1 MERGLTHR
9 LPAKVAALFLV
20 VILTFL
26 LGFSG
31 IMTVIAIDY
40 RLYSDDISIYQDTA
54 ACYSEVMSDL
64 YTLRHVMTGDSTSME
79 SYYSDLEA
87 CSLRFAGYDPQ
98 TDQWL
103 SNDANVEQA
112 LRLMMAAKGDIV
124 VETSRDGYL
133 LVKPGATEAETAV
146 SADGY
151 HLPRMFYKE
160 IDGTIFLASVIDP
173 PHSWDAYHRESRL
186 FDLAYGF
193 HEIAPIALV
202 CCIFSLIALV
212 IFLCCAAG
220 HRYGREG
227 IYANYQDRIPLDVY
241 LTAMFFAIGACLAGT
256 ADLTYSAWNM
266 EQIILMCLFGTAALM
281 LSLATLLTL
290 ATRFKLGRWW
300 RNTLIFQC
308 CRFVITIFRSILRTI
323 RRGWYNLRMTWR
335 VAVVLGLLLLFLPGL
350 ARSAFYLLLSLVLI
364 VFACSAARQLSQ
376 LKQAGKALA
385 EGNFEQNV
393 DTSTLHGELR
403 EHGENLNSL
412 GQGLSIAVDQRM
424 RSERMKTE
432 LITNV
437 SHDIK
442 TPLTSIINY
451 VDLLQKDPTPEE
463 QAEYLAVLDRQAK
476 RLKKL
481 TEDLVEASKA
491 STGNLSCT
499 LAPTNLREILDQALG
514 EYEDR
519 LAASQLEP
527 VLTMPEENLTV
538 LADGRL
544 LWRVLDNLLNN
555 ACKYAQSGTRLY
567 LNVVDQGEHALIS
580 VKNISRQPLN
590 LSPEELM
597 ERFVRG
603 DSSRNTEGSGL
614 GLNIAKSLVELQN
627 GTFELAIDGDLF
639 KANMTLPLCLYTP
652 EVIL

>member
-1 MERGLTHR
+1 MERSLTHR

-20 VILTFL
+20 VILTFG

-31 IMTVIAIDY
+31 VITVMSLNY
-40 RLYSDDISIYQDTA
+40 RLYSDDISVFQDTT

-64 YTLRHVMTGDSTSME
+64 YNLRRVMTGESTYME
-79 SYYSDLEA
+79 TYYGTLDE

-98 TDQWL
+98 TGKWL

-112 LRLMMAAKGDIV
+112 LRLMMTAKGDILA
-124 VETSRDGYL
+124 EHAKGGYL
-133 LVKPGATEAETAV
+133 LVEPGAVEPVMKV

-151 HLPRMFYKE
+151 GLPRMFYEE
-160 IDGTIFLASVIDP
+160 IDGIVFLASVIEP
-173 PHSWDAYHRESRL
+173 PHGWDSYHRESRMFEL
-186 FDLAYGF
+186 VYGLY
-193 HEIAPIALV
+193 EIAPIALV
-202 CCIFSLIALV
+202 TFLFALIALV

-241 LTAMFFAIGACLAGT
+241 LTAMVFAVGTCLAGIIE
-256 ADLTYSAWNM
+256 LTYSAWNM
-266 EQIILMCLFGTAALM
+266 EQVILVCLCGTATAM
-281 LSLATLLTL
+281 LFLATLLTL

-300 RNTLIFQC
+300 RNTLIWQC
-308 CRFVITIFRSILRTI
+308 CRLTAYIFRSILRAI
-323 RRGWYNLRMTWR
+323 RRGWYSLRLTWR
-335 VAVVLGLLLLFLPGL
+335 VALAAALLLFFLPIL
-350 ARSAFYLLLSLVLI
+350 ARGAVYLALAALLVVL
-364 VFACSAARQLSQ
+364 ACSVARQMLQ
-376 LKQAGKALA
+376 LKQAGQALA
-385 EGNFEQNV
+385 EGDFDQDV
-393 DTSTLHGELR
+393 DTTRLRGELR

-412 GQGLSIAVDQRM
+412 GRGLSIAVEQKM

-499 LAPTNLREILDQALG
+499 LAPTNLHEILDQALG

-519 LAASQLEP
+519 LQAAGLEP
-527 VLTMPEENLTV
+527 VLTLPEEDLSV
-538 LADGRL
+538 MADGRL

-567 LNVVDQGEHALIS
+567 LDVRASADS
-580 VKNISRQPLN
+580 VSIFLKNISRQPLN
-590 LSPEELM
+590 LSPDELM

-614 GLNIAKSLVELQN
+614 GLNIAKSLVELQ
-627 GTFELAIDGDLF
+627 GGVFSLAIDGDLF
-639 KANMTLPLCLYTP
+639 KAAVTLPRCF
-652 EVIL
+652 